1 MKAAVCT
8 AYGAPEVVRV
18 VDVPAPVA
26 GPNDVL
32 IRIHAATLSSGDAR
46 IRGANFPPGFSIPA
60 RLFLGLT
67 RPRNPVLGTELAGLV
82 EAVGQNVTRFQKG
95 DRVFAFPGVAMGCH
109 AELKVMPHDGAI
121 ALMPPDFSFEEAA
134 AIAFGGTT
142 ALYFLRDV
150 ANVQRGEKV
159 LINGASGAVGSAAV
173 QLAKHYGCHVT
184 GVCSAANS
192 ALVRALGADEVIDY
206 NASDFAAPGLTW
218 DVILDTVGNAPF
230 ARCRNALNKDGRLLI
245 IAASLGELVKAPFQ
259 SKMSGLRV
267 AGGTAPERAQDIAEL
282 KNLCEAGAF
291 KPVIDSCF
299 PLDRICDAHA
309 RADTHRKVGSVVVT
323 L

>member
-95 DRVFAFPGVAMGCH
+95 DRVFAFPGVAMGC
-109 AELKVMPHDGAI
+109 
-121 ALMPPDFSFEEAA
+121 
-134 AIAFGGTT
+134 
-142 ALYFLRDV
+142 
-150 ANVQRGEKV
+150 
-159 LINGASGAVGSAAV
+159 
-173 QLAKHYGCHVT
+173 
-184 GVCSAANS
+184 
-192 ALVRALGADEVIDY
+192 
-206 NASDFAAPGLTW
+206 
-218 DVILDTVGNAPF
+218 
-230 ARCRNALNKDGRLLI
+230 
-245 IAASLGELVKAPFQ
+245 
-259 SKMSGLRV
+259 
-267 AGGTAPERAQDIAEL
+267 
-282 KNLCEAGAF
+282 
-291 KPVIDSCF
+291 
-299 PLDRICDAHA
+299 
-309 RADTHRKVGSVVVT
+309 
-323 L
+323 